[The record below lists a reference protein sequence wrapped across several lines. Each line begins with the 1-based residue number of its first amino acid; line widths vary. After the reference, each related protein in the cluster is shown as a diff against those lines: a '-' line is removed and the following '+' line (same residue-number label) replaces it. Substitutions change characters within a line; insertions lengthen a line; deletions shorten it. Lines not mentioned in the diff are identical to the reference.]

1 MSESILISNMR
12 EMMKQLKLLC
22 TKILTLP
29 FGYKQTKKY
38 CTLPL
43 HAPWICILSTHC
55 NKMMDMHNGVFL
67 IMTQCVSAHCHDNT

>member
-1 MSESILISNMR
+1 MFESILISNMR
-12 EMMKQLKLLC
+12 EMMKQMKLLC

-43 HAPWICILSTHC
+43 HAPWTCILSTHC
-55 NKMMDMHNGVFL
+55 NKMMDMPNAVFL
-67 IMTQCVSAHCHDNT
+67 IDSVCLCSLSW